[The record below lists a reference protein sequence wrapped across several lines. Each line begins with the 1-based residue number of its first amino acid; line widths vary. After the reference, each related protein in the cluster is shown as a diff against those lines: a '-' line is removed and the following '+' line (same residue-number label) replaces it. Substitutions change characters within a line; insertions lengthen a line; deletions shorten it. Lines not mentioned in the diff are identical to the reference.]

1 MKIKTGCLYLAN
13 LNPTFGS
20 EINKERPILVIQKES
35 TVRRTIIILPV
46 SSKKI
51 TQTKFEYLL
60 EKDKINNLYT
70 DSIVILDQIRAI
82 DTRRLIGEIGKIDF
96 KIYNQIIN
104 RLKNLF

>member
-1 MKIKTGCLYLAN
+1 MKIQTGYLYLAN

-35 TVRRTIIILPV
+35 TIRRTVIILPI

-51 TQTKFEYLL
+51 TQPKIERLL
-60 EKDKINNLYT
+60 RKDKTNNLYA

-82 DTRRLIGEIGKIDF
+82 DTRRLIGEIGKIDL
-96 KIYNQIIN
+96 KIYNQIISH
-104 RLKNLF
+104 LKNLF